1 MKFLITILAIF
12 IALKLD
18 AQKNDTIKLSDFKL
32 CEFTFTELKKNAPDL
47 KQVNVEEMNLCSDG
61 FVQDSR
67 FENRIGYE
75 TKIYPG
81 VIFQKYQPDID
92 VIAKIHLTKDFKGFL
107 PDGNYVDLSILKA
120 NDILKKYDNLD
131 AWTSRGCSDYWG
143 INKKESL
150 FFYVKINKEKLP
162 QYPID
167 EDYYSAQKVEGIDIL
182 ADCYNVFEKNK
193 ENKKPLV
200 ILEGKEV
207 TEEYLYN
214 IKPEDVESINV
225 LKDKS
230 ATEKYGD
237 KGKNGVIEIFLKK
250 NK

>member
-1 MKFLITILAIF
+1 MKHLIIILALFSIQK
-12 IALKLD
+12 IN
-18 AQKNDTIKLSDFKL
+18 AQTKDTIKLSDFKL
-32 CEFTFTELKKNAPDL
+32 CELTLDELKKNAPDL
-47 KQVNVEEMNLCSDG
+47 KQVKVVEMNLCADV

-81 VIFQKYQPDID
+81 VIFQNYQSDIN

-120 NDILKKYDNLD
+120 IDVLKKYDNLKT
-131 AWTSRGCSDYWG
+131 WTSRGCSDYWG
-143 INKKESL
+143 INKQESL
-150 FFYVKINKEKLP
+150 FFYVKINKEKQP

-167 EDYYSAQKVEGIDIL
+167 LEYYSAQKVEGIDIL
-182 ADCYNVFEKNK
+182 ADCYKVFEKNK
-193 ENKKPLV
+193 ENKKPLFIV
-200 ILEGKEV
+200 EGKEV
-207 TEEYLYN
+207 NEEYLN
-214 IKPEDVESINV
+214 SIKPEDVESINV

-250 NK
+250 K

>member
-1 MKFLITILAIF
+1 MKHLIIILALFSIQK
-12 IALKLD
+12 IN
-18 AQKNDTIKLSDFKL
+18 AQTKDTIKLSDFKL
-32 CEFTFTELKKNAPDL
+32 CELTLDELKKNAPDL
-47 KQVNVEEMNLCSDG
+47 KQVKVEEMNLCSDG

-81 VIFQKYQPDID
+81 VIFQNYQSDIN

-107 PDGNYVDLSILKA
+107 PDGNYVDLSSLKA
-120 NDILKKYDNLD
+120 IDVLKKYDNLKT
-131 AWTSRGCSDYWG
+131 WTSRGCSDYWG
-143 INKKESL
+143 INKQESL
-150 FFYVKINKEKLP
+150 FFYVKINKEKQP

-167 EDYYSAQKVEGIDIL
+167 LEYYSAQKVEGIDIL
-182 ADCYNVFEKNK
+182 ADCYKVFEKNK
-193 ENKKPLV
+193 ENKKPLFIV
-200 ILEGKEV
+200 EGKEA
-207 TEEYLYN
+207 TEEYLN
-214 IKPEDVESINV
+214 SIKPEDIESINV

-250 NK
+250 K